1 MLISC
6 TFCGKEFYKRPS
18 EVKKDK
24 RHFCCL
30 NCRKK
35 YFENKKIEKEKGR
48 RHKCD
53 FKNKFITNGEVSIM
67 LIESKTHGLRKVLVD
82 TNKVEILSRTFWHV
96 AKMYDG
102 YFSVIGWIKDLGK
115 EMPIHRYLTNCPN
128 NKEVD
133 HINRNPLD
141 NRLSNLRCV
150 DRSENMLNSKIQT
163 NSKLG
168 IKGVR
173 QRENGTFQARIMVNK
188 KAISIGHFKTLE
200 EAVQAREEYC
210 LKFKIIS

>member
-1 MLISC
+1 MLINC

-30 NCRKK
+30 DCRKK

-53 FKNKFITNGEVSIM
+53 FKNKFIQNGEVSIM
-67 LIESKTHGLRKVLVD
+67 LIESKTYGLKEVLVD
-82 TNKVEILSRTFWHV
+82 TNKIEILAKTFWHV

-150 DRSENMLNSKIQT
+150 DRSKNMLNKQVQP

-173 QRENGTFQARIMVNK
+173 KRENGTFQARIMINK

-200 EAVQAREEYC
+200 EAVQARKEYC